1 MCGSCPSGYSGDGV
15 TCVYVGSCAIN
26 NGGCHPLAS
35 CVENPALTSAHVLCR
50 CPAGFAGNGI
60 GPNGCQRSIDVSVD
74 TACSSNPCV
83 HGTCIPDA
91 TAQGYTCICLAGYT
105 GRNARSIS
113 LSTNSSENTSS
124 RYNGTSQIFMSTF
137 PMLLGSTCNI
147 RADPCS
153 PNPCRNNGVC
163 TISNG
168 AVACDCPSTFTGS
181 RCETPRQTCGG
192 VSRNAVGHLEFPIGG
207 TVYQHGLSC
216 AWLLVTNSSLVLNV
230 TFTRFNLEHSTDCKF
245 DFLQVGGSWR

>member
-105 GRNARSIS
+105 GRNARSACPLIPARTLVLVTMEPLRFS
-113 LSTNSSENTSS
+113 C
-124 RYNGTSQIFMSTF
+124 
-137 PMLLGSTCNI
+137 LL
-147 RADPCS
+147 
-153 PNPCRNNGVC
+153 
-163 TISNG
+163 
-168 AVACDCPSTFTGS
+168 S
-181 RCETPRQTCGG
+181 RC
-192 VSRNAVGHLEFPIGG
+192 F
-207 TVYQHGLSC
+207 
-216 AWLLVTNSSLVLNV
+216 
-230 TFTRFNLEHSTDCKF
+230 
-245 DFLQVGGSWR
+245 